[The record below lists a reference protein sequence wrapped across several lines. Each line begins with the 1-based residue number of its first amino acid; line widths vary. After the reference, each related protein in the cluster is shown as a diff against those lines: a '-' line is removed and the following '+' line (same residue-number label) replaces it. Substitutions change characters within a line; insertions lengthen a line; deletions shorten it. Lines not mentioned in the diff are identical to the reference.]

1 MKICV
6 YAICK
11 NESQFVDRWMD
22 SMSEADGVYVLDTG
36 STDNTVEKL
45 RARGAVV
52 TVEQVSPW
60 RFDVARNRS
69 LALVPEDADIC
80 VCTDLDE
87 VLHPGWRA
95 ALERAWTP
103 EAGQARYRYTW
114 SFRPDGGEGVVFWY
128 EKVHRRQGYRWV
140 HPVHEIL
147 EWMGPGL
154 PGPMVTVPGMQLDHH
169 PDPAKSRGQYL
180 PLLELSVREAPED
193 DRNLHYLG
201 REYLFHRRWDDCIAT
216 LKKHLALPSAVWA
229 DERAA
234 SMRFIGRAYLQ
245 KEEPDQARDWFF
257 RAIAQA
263 PHLREPWTEM
273 ALLCYRQEDWD
284 GVLYFT
290 GRALAIAVR
299 PDTYICEAEPW
310 GPLPHDLRCQAFF
323 RTGRNALAL
332 EEARKALALSP
343 GDPRLRGNV
352 EVLERLGD

>member
-22 SMSEADGVYVLDTG
+22 SMSEADGIYVLDTG
-36 STDNTVEKL
+36 STDDTVEKL
-45 RARGAVV
+45 RARGAQVM
-52 TVEQVSPW
+52 EELVSPW

-69 LALVPEDADIC
+69 LALVPEDADLC

-114 SFRPDGGEGVVFWY
+114 SFRPDGSEGVVFWY

-147 EWMGPGL
+147 EWMGPGQ
-154 PGPMVTVPGMQLDHH
+154 PGPMVTVPGMQLDHY

-180 PLLELSVREAPED
+180 PLLELSVAEAPED

-201 REYLFHRRWDDCIAT
+201 REYLFHQRWDECIAT
-216 LKKHLALPSAVWA
+216 LKKHLALPTAVWA

-245 KEEPDQARDWFF
+245 KEEPEQARGWFF

-263 PHLREPWTEM
+263 PHLREPWMEM
-273 ALLCYRQEDWD
+273 AMLCYHQEDWD

-290 GRALAIAVR
+290 GGALAIAVR

-343 GDPRLRGNV
+343 ADPRLRGNV
-352 EVLERLGD
+352 AVLEHL